1 MSVEATQANR
11 SIVLTTPLGEDVLLF
26 HSMNVSEQLG
36 RLFQFDLDLLSEDPE
51 IKLQDILAQNVTVR
65 YLRPDGEYRY
75 FNGFVNQ
82 FSQAGSHGNLFVYR
96 ATLRPWFWFLTR
108 TADCR
113 IFQNKTV
120 PDIIKEVFRDKGFS
134 DFEDTLSGSYRE
146 WENCV
151 QYRETDF
158 NFISRLMEQEGMYYF
173 FKHEDGKHTLVLSD
187 SISAHETVPG
197 YEEVPYYPP
206 EESERRE
213 RDHISDWSL
222 NQIIQPGMYALNDYD
237 FKKPKANLEV
247 KSSVSREHDQADF
260 EIYDYPGEYKESSDG
275 EAYVRARIE
284 ELQSQHEEVQG
295 QGNVAG
301 LMTGCLFKLINYPRE
316 DQNREY
322 LISSS
327 SYNLGPQEY
336 ESAFAGGS
344 GSNFSCG
351 ITAIDK
357 QQAFRAPRITP
368 KPVVQGPQT
377 ATVVGKAGEEIW
389 TDEHGRVKVQFHW
402 DRYGLEDENSSC
414 WMRVSQVHA
423 GKGFGGIDIP
433 RIGEE
438 VIVSCLEGD
447 PDQPIITGRVYNS
460 DNKPPTGLPS
470 AGMVSGLK
478 SNSTPGGGGYNE
490 MVMDDTSGSEKIT
503 IHGQYNMDTTVEND
517 QTLTVNN
524 NRTSTIAVDDAE
536 TVGSNQTISIGA
548 DQSETIGSNQTV
560 GIGSNQTITVGAAR
574 SLTVG
579 ASETVSVGS
588 SKSETIAIAKALSI
602 GAAYQVSVGAAMNET
617 VGAVKAEEIGG
628 AKIVAVGGVSSENV
642 GVSKS
647 VNAGSNISESAGG
660 NFSAKAGGKF
670 SGTAGGKMELSAAGD
685 LSAASK
691 AKVMIDAASE
701 LSLKCGGA
709 SIVLKSGGEI
719 LINGTDITVK
729 GSTITI
735 KGSGDV
741 NIKGSTVKEN

>member
-1 MSVEATQANR
+1 MPNLEATQANR
-11 SIVLTTPLGEDVLLF
+11 PIAVTSPLGDDVLLF

-36 RLFQFDLDLLSEDPE
+36 RLFQFDLDLLSTDPE
-51 IKLQDILAQNVTVR
+51 IKLQDILAQNMTIR
-65 YLRPDGEYRY
+65 YLRPDGENRY

-113 IFQNKTV
+113 IFQNKKV

-134 DFEDTLSGSYRE
+134 DFEDALSGTYRE

-222 NQIIQPGMYALNDYD
+222 NQTIQPGVYALNDFD
-237 FKKPKANLEV
+237 FKKPRANLEV
-247 KSSVSREHDQADF
+247 KSSIIREHDQAEL
-260 EIYDYPGEYKESSDG
+260 EIYDYPGEYRETSDG
-275 EAYVRARIE
+275 DAYVRARIE
-284 ELQSQHEEVQG
+284 ELQAQYEEVQG

-322 LISSS
+322 LITSS

-344 GSNFSCG
+344 GSIFSCG

-357 QQAFRAPRITP
+357 QQAYRAPRITP
-368 KPVVQGPQT
+368 KPIVQGPQT
-377 ATVVGKAGEEIW
+377 AIVVGKAGEEIW

-447 PDQPIITGRVYNS
+447 PDQPIITGRVYNG

-490 MVMDDTSGSEKIT
+490 MVMDDTKGSEKIT

-517 QTLTVNN
+517 QTFTVNN

-536 TVGSNQTISIGA
+536 TVGSNQTVSIGA
-548 DQSETIGSNQTV
+548 DQSVTIGSNQT
-560 GIGSNQTITVGAAR
+560 INVGAAR

-579 ASETVSVGS
+579 ASDTVSVGS
-588 SKSETIAIAKALSI
+588 SKSETIAVAKALSI

-628 AKIVAVGGVSSENV
+628 AKIVAVGGVSTETV
-642 GVSKS
+642 AASKS
-647 VNAGSNISESAGG
+647 VSAGSNISE
-660 NFSAKAGGKF
+660 KAGGKF
-670 SGTAGGKMELSAAGD
+670 SASAGGTMGLSAGGD
-685 LSAASK
+685 LSATSK
-691 AKVMIDAASE
+691 AKVLIEAASE
-701 LSLKCGGA
+701 LTLKCGGA
-709 SIVLKSGGEI
+709 SIVLQSGGEI
-719 LINGTDITVK
+719 TIKGTDITLE
-729 GSTITI
+729 
-735 KGSGDV
+735 GSGDV
-741 NIKGSTVKEN
+741 GVKAGGKVGVKAGGDVVIKGSNVKQN

>member
-1 MSVEATQANR
+1 MPKLEATQANR
-11 SIVLTTPLGEDVLLF
+11 SIVVTSPLGEDVLLF

-113 IFQNKTV
+113 IFQHKTV

-134 DFEDTLSGSYRE
+134 DFEDALSGSYRE

-222 NQIIQPGMYALNDYD
+222 NQIIQPGVYALNDYD

-247 KSSVSREHDQADF
+247 KSSVSREHDQAEF
-260 EIYDYPGEYKESSDG
+260 EIYDYPGEYKESGDG
-275 EAYVRARIE
+275 EGYVRARIE

-295 QGNVAG
+295 EGNVAG

-322 LISSS
+322 LITSS

-336 ESAFAGGS
+336 ESDVGGGS
-344 GSNFSCG
+344 GSIFSCN
-351 ITAIDK
+351 ISAIDK
-357 QQAFRAPRITP
+357 QQAFRAPRITA
-368 KPVVQGPQT
+368 KPIVQGPQT

-389 TDEHGRVKVQFHW
+389 TDKYGRVKVQFHW
-402 DRYGLEDENSSC
+402 DRYGEVNENSSC
-414 WMRVSQVHA
+414 WIRVSHPWA
-423 GKGFGGIDIP
+423 GKNWGAVAIP
-433 RIGEE
+433 RIGQE
-438 VIVSCLEGD
+438 VIVSFIEGD
-447 PDQPIITGRVYNS
+447 PDQPIITGRVYND
-460 DNKPPTGLPS
+460 DNMPPYELP
-470 AGMVSGLK
+470 ANATQSGVK
-478 SNSTPGGGGYNE
+478 TRSSKEGSPDNFNE
-490 MVMDDTSGSEKIT
+490 LRFEDKKGEEQLYIHAEKNQDNI
-503 IHGQYNMDTTVEND
+503 VEND
-517 QTLTVNN
+517 ETTSVGHDRTEDVGNDETITIGNDRTESVGNN
-524 NRTSTIAVDDAE
+524 ETITIGNDRTESVGNNETITIGVDRTE
-536 TVGSNQTISIGA
+536 SVGSNETV
-548 DQSETIGSNQTV
+548 TIGSNRSVT
-560 GIGSNQTITVGAAR
+560 IGSN
-574 SLTVG
+574 
-579 ASETVSVGS
+579 
-588 SKSETIAIAKALSI
+588 KSETISINKAETI
-602 GAAYQVSVGAAMNET
+602 GAAKELTIGGLYQVTVGGVMNET
-617 VGAVKAEEIGG
+617 VALAKAQEVGATKATV
-628 AKIVAVGGVSSENV
+628 VAGNVSETYGSSQTTS
-642 GVSKS
+642 VSKDH
-647 VNAGSNISESAGG
+647 NETIGENQTI
-660 NFSAKAGGKF
+660 KIGKNL
-670 SGTAGGKMELSAAGD
+670 TIDAGD
-685 LSAASK
+685 QVVIK
-691 AKVMIDAASE
+691 TGK
-701 LSLKCGGA
+701 A
-709 SIVLKSGGEI
+709 SITMKKD
-719 LINGTDITVK
+719 GTISIEGKDITVNGSGAINVKASKDIVMK
-729 GSTITI
+729 GSKILQ
-735 KGSGDV
+735 
-741 NIKGSTVKEN
+741 N

>member
-1 MSVEATQANR
+1 MPKLEATQANR
-11 SIVLTTPLGEDVLLF
+11 SIVVTSPLGEDVLLF

-113 IFQNKTV
+113 IFQHKTV

-134 DFEDTLSGSYRE
+134 DFEDALSGSYRE

-222 NQIIQPGMYALNDYD
+222 NQIVQPGVYALNDYD

-247 KSSVSREHDQADF
+247 KSSVSREHDQAEF
-260 EIYDYPGEYKESSDG
+260 EIYDYPGEYKESGDG
-275 EAYVRARIE
+275 EGYVRARIE

-295 QGNVAG
+295 EGNVAG

-322 LISSS
+322 LITSA

-336 ESAFAGGS
+336 ESDVGGGS
-344 GSNFSCG
+344 GSIFSCN
-351 ITAIDK
+351 IAAIDK
-357 QQAFRAPRITP
+357 QQAFRAPRITA
-368 KPVVQGPQT
+368 KPIVQGPQT

-389 TDEHGRVKVQFHW
+389 TDKYGRVKVQFHW
-402 DRYGLEDENSSC
+402 DRYGEVNENSSC
-414 WMRVSQVHA
+414 WIRVSHPWA
-423 GKGFGGIDIP
+423 GKNWGAVAIP
-433 RIGEE
+433 RIGQE
-438 VIVSCLEGD
+438 VIVSFIEGD
-447 PDQPIITGRVYNS
+447 PDQPIITGRVYND
-460 DNKPPTGLPS
+460 DNMPPYELP
-470 AGMVSGLK
+470 ANATQSGVK
-478 SNSTPGGGGYNE
+478 TRSSKEGSPDNFNE
-490 MVMDDTSGSEKIT
+490 LRFEDKKGEEQLYIHAEKNQDNI
-503 IHGQYNMDTTVEND
+503 VEND
-517 QTLTVNN
+517 ETTSVGHDRTEDVGNDETITIGNDRTESVGNN
-524 NRTSTIAVDDAE
+524 ETITIGNDRTESVGNNETITIGVDRTE
-536 TVGSNQTISIGA
+536 SVGSNETV
-548 DQSETIGSNQTV
+548 TIGSNRSVT
-560 GIGSNQTITVGAAR
+560 IGSN
-574 SLTVG
+574 
-579 ASETVSVGS
+579 
-588 SKSETIAIAKALSI
+588 KSETISINKAETI
-602 GAAYQVSVGAAMNET
+602 GAAKELTIGGLYQVTVGGVMNET
-617 VGAVKAEEIGG
+617 VALAKAQEVGATKATV
-628 AKIVAVGGVSSENV
+628 VAGNVSETYGSSQTTS
-642 GVSKS
+642 VSKDH
-647 VNAGSNISESAGG
+647 NETIGENQTI
-660 NFSAKAGGKF
+660 KIGKNL
-670 SGTAGGKMELSAAGD
+670 TIDAGD
-685 LSAASK
+685 QVVIK
-691 AKVMIDAASE
+691 TGK
-701 LSLKCGGA
+701 A
-709 SIVLKSGGEI
+709 SITMKKD
-719 LINGTDITVK
+719 GTITIEGKDITVNGSGAINVKASKDIVMK
-729 GSTITI
+729 GSKILQ
-735 KGSGDV
+735 
-741 NIKGSTVKEN
+741 N